1 MAKDIADG
9 YLLVTDR
16 VYARLLAGELE
27 KLGFELDR
35 ALRDIRGEQ
44 PALEDLAAIQLR
56 NRKLSRL
63 TSALTMLRAYQQRR
77 FRTGRPQFDGNT

>member
-35 ALRDIRGEQ
+35 ALRDLRGEQ
-44 PALEDLAAIQLR
+44 PALEDMAAIQLR